1 MKGFMIWLSLMGI
14 SITSIVL
21 IGLIFLENQDTPKDM
36 IEIFG
41 TLWLFL
47 ILNVI
52 VLIKDK

>member
-1 MKGFMIWLSLMGI
+1 MKDFMIWLSLMGI